1 MMRKLLSFLMI
12 WMMLPCIALG
22 DALQI
27 DMPGLHPEDE
37 AAFLT
42 DHPGLSIAYGQHGLF
57 STGNDLY
64 AALLTGQMAY
74 DIFTERNVYM
84 DYRQTMARGYCLDLS
99 SSEVIQQAI
108 QRMLPAVAQ
117 QVMMDGRVYGLPT
130 GVQFDLLYADETV
143 FEQLGYDATD
153 VPKTCGEFL
162 TFLEAWVIR
171 QDADPEAVQV
181 FGNWDYTVYDAN
193 AYTVELARLLLEEAI
208 RQQQAAG
215 ETLSFSDPMLLDALT
230 RVRQIG
236 QALARVEPP
245 SASVSAG
252 EWRTNQPALFVR
264 YDLNPWGRI
273 ADWGVSL
280 RMRKEQPFTLPVMMQ
295 VTMVSASTT
304 QPEAA
309 LAYMEA
315 IAAGKPYIAEHA
327 AFLYQDVDCVVND
340 AWAEQVAY
348 LAQMVAMLEGIAAD
362 PAAPMGALVEDSM
375 LSSTDHENFV
385 YWYAAA
391 HQEEQ
396 QDAVE
401 RMLARCRT
409 QLANAEAER
418 YIVSPAQVADYRQ
431 CAEYLSFPV
440 PSVFTPGSVHAQT
453 FNSLLERF
461 AAGQMDAAQL
471 LGELDRLAQMYALE
485 AQ

>member
-1 MMRKLLSFLMI
+1 MRRLLSFLI
-12 WMMLPCIALG
+12 VWMMLPCIALG

-27 DMPGLHPEDE
+27 DMPCLQPEDE

-42 DHPGLSIAYGQHGLF
+42 GHPGLSIEYGQHGCF
-57 STGNDLY
+57 TTENDLN
-64 AALLTGQMAY
+64 AVLLTGQMAY

-99 SSEVIQQAI
+99 GSEVIQQAI
-108 QRMLPAVAQ
+108 QRMVPAVAE
-117 QVMMDGRVYGLPT
+117 QVMVDGRVYGLPT
-130 GVQFDLLYADETV
+130 GVQFDLLYADGDV
-143 FEQLGYDATD
+143 FEQMGYDAAD

-162 TFLEAWVIR
+162 SFLEAWVIR
-171 QDADPEAVQV
+171 QEADPEAVQV

-193 AYTVELARLLLEEAI
+193 AYTVELARLILEEAI

-245 SASVSAG
+245 SASMSAG

-264 YDLNPWGRI
+264 YDLNPWGRM

-280 RMRKEQPFTLPVMMQ
+280 RLRKEQPFTLPVMMQ

-327 AFLYQDVDCVVND
+327 AFLYQDVDCVLNPAYD
-340 AWAEQVAY
+340 EEVARTE
-348 LAQMVAMLEGIAAD
+348 QMVAMLEGIAAD
-362 PAAPMGALVEDSM
+362 PEAPMGALVTEDV
-375 LSSTDHENFV
+375 LHGVYRENFV

-401 RMLARCRT
+401 RMLARCRA

-431 CAEYLSFPV
+431 CVEYLSFPV
-440 PSVFTPGSVHAQT
+440 PSAFTPGCVHAQT
-453 FNSLLERF
+453 FISLLERF
-461 AAGQMDAAQL
+461 AAGQLDAAQL
-471 LGELDRLAQMYALE
+471 LGELDRLAQMAALE
-485 AQ
+485 AH

>member
-1 MMRKLLSFLMI
+1 MRKLLSFLI
-12 WMMLPCIALG
+12 VWMMLPCIALG
-22 DALQI
+22 DALQV
-27 DMPGLHPEDE
+27 DMPCLHPEDE
-37 AAFLT
+37 AAFLAG
-42 DHPGLSIAYGQHGLF
+42 HPGLSLEYGQHGLF
-57 STGNDLY
+57 NTGNELN
-64 AALLTGQMAY
+64 AALLTGTMAY
-74 DIFTERNVYM
+74 DIFTQRNVYM

-99 SSEVIQQAI
+99 GSEVIRQAVA
-108 QRMLPAVAQ
+108 RMVPAVAQ

-130 GVQFDLLYADETV
+130 GVQFDLLYADEAV

-153 VPKTCGEFL
+153 VPKTCEEFL
-162 TFLEAWVIR
+162 SFLEAWVTR

-181 FGNWDYTVYDAN
+181 FGDWDYTVYDAT

-264 YDLNPWGRI
+264 YDPNPWGRM
-273 ADWGVSL
+273 ADWGISL
-280 RMRKEQPFTLPVMMQ
+280 RMHPEQPFTLPVMLQ
-295 VTMVSASTT
+295 VTMVSAATT
-304 QPEAA
+304 QPEVA

-315 IAAGKPYIAEHA
+315 IAAGKLYRVEDA
-327 AFLYQDVDCVVND
+327 AFLYQDVACVVND
-340 AWAEQVAY
+340 AYGEQLAY
-348 LAQMVAMLEGIAAD
+348 AAQMVAMLEGIAAE
-362 PAAPMGALVEDSM
+362 PAAPINTLVEDSM
-375 LSSTDHENFV
+375 LSSTYHENFV

-401 RMLARCRT
+401 RMLARYRA

-440 PSVFTPGSVHAQT
+440 PSAFTPGSVHAQT

-471 LGELDRLAQMYALE
+471 LRELDRLAQMAALE
-485 AQ
+485 AL